1 MIVFYRESIQVG
13 RDRASVSVSVSVSVS
28 AILTSLFWNRH
39 YEVSK
44 KVRHFKF
51 GPVVQKLRAFK
62 DTRIKKE
69 KIRFRKTGSP
79 LSFADISGVR
89 CLTEFIRI
97 SKCSY

>member
-1 MIVFYRESIQVG
+1 MGNVKRKKVTKVSITQKRTDVHTY
-13 RDRASVSVSVSVSVS
+13 
-28 AILTSLFWNRH
+28 IITSQFWNRH

-51 GPVVQKLRAFK
+51 GPVVQKLQAFK
-62 DTRIKKE
+62 DTRIEKE
-69 KIRFRKTGSP
+69 KICFRKTGSP